1 MSKTSYADLIS
12 DMHFSGGMIRMDVAS
27 IDTTKKI
34 EEKKG
39 PSIKI
44 DQQIVMPTDGFL
56 RTFNHMQMLMNK
68 LVEAGVLKVNKPEEV
83 KEGKNIEFKDNKKK

>member
-12 DMHFSGGMIRMDVAS
+12 DIHFSAGMIRMDVAT

-34 EEKKG
+34 DEKKG

-44 DQQIVMPTDGFL
+44 DQQIVMPADGFL
-56 RTFNHMQMLMNK
+56 RTFNNMQSLMNK
-68 LVEAGVLKVNKPEEV
+68 LVEAGVLKVNPPKEE
-83 KEGKNIEFKDNKKK
+83 KKK